1 MFIKLRL
8 KSANLQ
14 TKLQFLGDLLNYLL
28 DLSSHNNNLV
38 ANLNLN
44 LFAKLVLVQLINDF
58 LTASQQDTPHGIAMQ
73 RMFIY
78 FMRVVL
84 NEFSDNQFVMNLIV
98 LLMFKP
104 RIHRDLHAIATE
116 SIRNETMYLK
126 EKRFESLFEE
136 REPETFTL

>member
-1 MFIKLRL
+1 M
-8 KSANLQ
+8 
-14 TKLQFLGDLLNYLL
+14 NYLL
-28 DLSSHNNNLV
+28 DLSSHNNNVV

-44 LFAKLVLVQLINDF
+44 LFSKLVLVQLINDF

-78 FMRVVL
+78 FMRVVF
-84 NEFSDNQFVMNLIV
+84 NEFSDNQFIMNMVV

-104 RIHRDLHAIATE
+104 RIHRDLHAIAAE

-126 EKRFESLFEE
+126 DRKFASLFEE
-136 REPETFTL
+136 KESETFTL